1 MNITEFAAYAG
12 VSKAAVSRYFNGGY
26 LSEEKRARIEAAAAA
41 TGYRPSLQAQM
52 LRTRRTRQVL
62 VILPKL
68 SSESCARMVE
78 GISAILEESGYQLLL
93 INTANDSSKEIA
105 ALHLLQQNTVDGVIL
120 IATIFTPEHR
130 TILSSLRLPV
140 VILGQEYPGFCS
152 VSHDDRGA
160 ARAKAD
166 PHRQKL
172 HIQPPVGWLNDP
184 NGLCKV
190 GDTYHVFYQ
199 YGPFDPAGGVKHWGH
214 VTSTDLLHW
223 QHQPV
228 MLCPDQ
234 PFDCHGNYSGS
245 ALCEDGQLWLFYTG
259 NVKLPGRYDYIHE
272 GREHNLCLAVSRDCL
287 TADTKECLMRN
298 ADYPEGLSCHVR
310 DPKVWRQ
317 DGVYYMVL
325 GARTREDRGEVL
337 VLSSSD
343 KRHWR
348 HINTITTPEPFGY
361 MWECP
366 DLFQLDGQWF
376 CWCRPRASPA
386 RMCTAAAFLP
396 CTGISGGSAPWGTTT
411 PWTAALTITPP
422 RALPTGSGGCSSA
435 GWGCPMPPI
444 TTPRWSTAGSTASPF
459 RGSFAGKGSS
469 WCRRLP
475 TS

>member
-1 MNITEFAAYAG
+1 MNALEQD
-12 VSKAAVSRYFNGGY
+12 
-26 LSEEKRARIEAAAAA
+26 LKR
-41 TGYRPSLQAQM
+41 
-52 LRTRRTRQVL
+52 L
-62 VILPKL
+62 VPL
-68 SSESCARMVE
+68 VE
-78 GISAILEESGYQLLL
+78 GL
-93 INTANDSSKEIA
+93 
-105 ALHLLQQNTVDGVIL
+105 
-120 IATIFTPEHR
+120 
-130 TILSSLRLPV
+130 
-140 VILGQEYPGFCS
+140 
-152 VSHDDRGA
+152 GA

-245 ALCEDGQLWLFYTG
+245 ALREDGQLWLFYTG

-376 CWCRPRASPA
+376 LLVSPQGIPCQNVYGCGFFALHGDFRGECTLGDYHPLDGGFDYYAPQSFADGERRLQFGWMGMPDAPYHNPTVEHGWQHCLTFPRQLCRKGDLLVQAPADELKALRGAPASLADGAEMAVSP
-386 RMCTAAAFLP
+386 CFELEAA
-396 CTGISGGSAPWGTTT
+396 TGGSF
-411 PWTAALTITPP
+411 ALTV
-422 RALPTGSGGCSSA
+422 AGGLTFACDE
-435 GWGCPMPPI
+435 
-444 TTPRWSTAGSTASPF
+444 AGSTASLW
-459 RGSFAGKGSS
+459 FAGEALGAGRDRRTMELQTPCRSVRVLADASS
-469 WCRRLP
+469 LEIFVNGGEAVFTTRYYPEPGPVTLRLEGAAGTVWP
-475 TS
+475 LAL

>member
-26 LSEEKRARIEAAAAA
+26 LSEEKRARIEAAGCGPPV
-41 TGYRPSLQAQM
+41 TGPASRPKCCAPG
-52 LRTRRTRQVL
+52 RTRQVL

-93 INTANDSSKEIA
+93 VNTANDSSKEIA

-140 VILGQEYPGFCS
+140 VILARSTRDSARCPTMTGGRPGPRRTPTARSCTSSPRWAGSTTPTACARWGTPTMCS
-152 VSHDDRGA
+152 T
-160 ARAKAD
+160 
-166 PHRQKL
+166 
-172 HIQPPVGWLNDP
+172 NM
-184 NGLCKV
+184 GLS
-190 GDTYHVFYQ
+190 TR
-199 YGPFDPAGGVKHWGH
+199 PAGS
-214 VTSTDLLHW
+214 STGARH
-223 QHQPV
+223 QHRPAA
-228 MLCPDQ
+228 LAAPAGDALPDQ

-325 GARTREDRGEVL
+325 GARTREDGGECWCCPAATSAAGGTSTPSPRPNPL
-337 VLSSSD
+337 AICGSAPTCSSWTDSG
-343 KRHWR
+343 
-348 HINTITTPEPFGY
+348 FY
-361 MWECP
+361 
-366 DLFQLDGQWF
+366 
-376 CWCRPRASPA
+376 WCRPRASPA

-396 CTGISGGSAPWGTTT
+396 CTGISGGECTLGDYHPLDGGFDYYAPQSFADGG
-411 PWTAALTITPP
+411 TAAAVRLEGAAGTVWPL
-422 RALPTGSGGCSSA
+422 AL
-435 GWGCPMPPI
+435 
-444 TTPRWSTAGSTASPF
+444 
-459 RGSFAGKGSS
+459 
-469 WCRRLP
+469 
-475 TS
+475 

>member
-93 INTANDSSKEIA
+93 VNTANDSSKEIA

-152 VSHDDRGA
+152 VSHDDRG
-160 ARAKAD
+160 
-166 PHRQKL
+166 
-172 HIQPPVGWLNDP
+172 
-184 NGLCKV
+184 
-190 GDTYHVFYQ
+190 
-199 YGPFDPAGGVKHWGH
+199 
-214 VTSTDLLHW
+214 
-223 QHQPV
+223 
-228 MLCPDQ
+228 
-234 PFDCHGNYSGS
+234 
-245 ALCEDGQLWLFYTG
+245 
-259 NVKLPGRYDYIHE
+259 
-272 GREHNLCLAVSRDCL
+272 
-287 TADTKECLMRN
+287 
-298 ADYPEGLSCHVR
+298 
-310 DPKVWRQ
+310 
-317 DGVYYMVL
+317 
-325 GARTREDRGEVL
+325 EVL

-343 KRHWR
+343 KRRWR

-376 CWCRPRASPA
+376 LLVSPQGIPCQNVYGCGFFALHGDFRWECTLGDYHPLDGGFDYYAPQSFADGERRLQFGWMGMPDAPYHNPTVEHGWQHCLTFPRQLCRKGKLLVQAPADELKALRGAPAALADGAEMTVSP
-386 RMCTAAAFLP
+386 CFELEAA
-396 CTGISGGSAPWGTTT
+396 TGGSF
-411 PWTAALTITPP
+411 ALTV
-422 RALPTGSGGCSSA
+422 AGGLTFACDE
-435 GWGCPMPPI
+435 
-444 TTPRWSTAGSTASPF
+444 AGSTASLW
-459 RGSFAGKGSS
+459 FAGEALGAGRDRRTMELQTPCRSVRVLADASS
-469 WCRRLP
+469 LEIFVNGGEAVFTTRYYPEPGPVTLHLEGAAGTVWPLAL
-475 TS
+475 